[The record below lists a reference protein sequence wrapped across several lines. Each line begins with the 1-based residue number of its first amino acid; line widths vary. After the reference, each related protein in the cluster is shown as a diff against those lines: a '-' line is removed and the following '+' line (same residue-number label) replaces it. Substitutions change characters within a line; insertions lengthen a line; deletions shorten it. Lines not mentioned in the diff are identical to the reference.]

1 MISVM
6 QISILLRL
14 VVSFVFLGHSSA
26 SLFKPSRRSDPCDL
40 SWLGKWHVHDRAH
53 PVHINGSFVE
63 TLGSCVASNA
73 ERNEYIFS
81 LKTSSGECTRCAIF
95 FPMHDNILR
104 YKSTSCLAERD
115 SSSLDV
121 AYLCRN
127 FFRGD
132 TSMVTLFRADAKTE
146 DCGLVTPAN
155 LTYQTAAGQCTSRVS
170 SLTECSSKNRFRI
183 TYQGCPEVP
192 HSETHGVEFRCIG
205 SWSSFGQ
212 KFTAIKIVNQLGVPT
227 SATYRCLIHE
237 RHGPNGRIGISADSS
252 CQELTQLFSA
262 STIITYKADVEVIPF
277 CKFPHFLKRS
287 WSSIVTEHN
296 HTFEDDVWHETWGDK
311 VYARSLCIQH
321 EDYGHMQKFVLFV
334 TRNCDRGYQ
343 CVKIIKRKHHII
355 DVIRGPL
362 MNHESGSCDNIDHH
376 LETLV
381 IPERKEKCPW
391 RGQMIINQCSEYSI
405 RMGCLDE
412 EHVEFNPHCQQKD
425 PNAMSCVGHWSESG
439 STYLITKD
447 LKNNKLGCSV
457 YARTRDGSFRIQS
470 FSHVGCQPIALS
482 RTRPEYEFNATHH
495 DHCGPNSAIL
505 APHFSFSFVMLGFV
519 CLFW

>member
-6 QISILLRL
+6 QISLLFRLIL
-14 VVSFVFLGHSSA
+14 VFVFVSTSRG
-26 SLFKPSRRSDPCDL
+26 SLFKPSRSSEQCDL
-40 SWLGKWHVHDRAH
+40 AWSGKWHVHDRAH
-53 PVHINGSFVE
+53 AVLINGTYVE
-63 TLGSCVASNA
+63 TLGSCVAANA
-73 ERNEYIFS
+73 QRNEYIFS

-95 FPMHDNILR
+95 FPMHENILR

-132 TSMVTLFRADAKTE
+132 TPMVTLFRADAKTE
-146 DCGLVTPAN
+146 ECGLVTPAN
-155 LTYQTAAGQCTSRVS
+155 LTYQTPTGHCTSRIS
-170 SLTECSSKNRFRI
+170 SLTECSSTNRFRI
-183 TYQGCPEVP
+183 TYQACPEVP

-237 RHGPNGRIGISADSS
+237 QQSAHGRIGISADSS
-252 CQELTQLFSA
+252 CQELTQLSSA
-262 STIITYKADVEVIPF
+262 STIITYKADAKVIPF
-277 CKFPHFLKRS
+277 CKFPHFHKRP
-287 WSSIVTEHN
+287 WQSIVTEHN
-296 HTFEDDVWHETWGDK
+296 HTFDDGEWLETWGDK

-321 EDYGHMQKFVLFV
+321 EDYGHMQKFVVFV
-334 TRNCDRGYQ
+334 KRNCDLGYQ

-362 MNHESGSCDNIDHH
+362 MAYESGSCDNIDHH
-376 LETLV
+376 METLV
-381 IPERKEKCPW
+381 ISDRREKCPW
-391 RGQMIINQCSEYSI
+391 RGQMIISQCSEYSI

-412 EHVEFNPHCQQKD
+412 EHAEFNPHCQQRD
-425 PNAMSCVGHWSESG
+425 PSAMSCVGHWSESE

-447 LKNNKLGCSV
+447 LKHKKLGCSV
-457 YARTRDGSFRIQS
+457 YSRKPDGSFHVQS

-495 DHCGPNSAIL
+495 EHCGPNRGA
-505 APHFSFSFVMLGFV
+505 ASFQISLSFLLLGFF
-519 CLFW
+519 CLF